1 MSERPRREGAIEDPV
16 VANILKAATAEFAQY
31 GLGGARL
38 ERIIANTDTSKRMVY
53 YHFGSKLGLY
63 QSVLEHAIESARA
76 EEQGFDPEQGTPIEA
91 LARFTEIAFDP
102 FAGRP
107 DFVRLLTFENLA
119 GAVHLKGSKLIS
131 KLNRRGLAQLERIL
145 ARGRQAAVMRTDI
158 ASIDVFMNLVG
169 LSYYHAANHA
179 GYLAGGFSR
188 PVEKMLEGKSF
199 RQHRRAMVV
208 ESTLR
213 FVARG

>member
-1 MSERPRREGAIEDPV
+1 M
-16 VANILKAATAEFAQY
+16 VANILRAATAEFAQY

-38 ERIIANTDTSKRMVY
+38 ERIIGNIKTSKRMVY

-63 QSVLEHAIESARA
+63 RAVLEQAIVSARA
-76 EEQGFDPEQGTPIEA
+76 QEQSFDPELGTSVEA
-91 LARFTEIAFDP
+91 LGRFTEIAFDT

-131 KLNRRGLAQLERIL
+131 KLNQRGLAQLERIL
-145 ARGRQAAVMRTDI
+145 ARGRQDGVMRCDI
-158 ASIDVFMNLVG
+158 AAIDVFMNLVG

-188 PVEKMLEGKSF
+188 PVEKMLAGKSF

-213 FVARG
+213 FVARA